1 MRNQAG
7 ISGLVMAVLMGMFTS
22 AWADSKALEW
32 LESFRKSDSGLSM
45 GFVQT
50 LTDAQGEIL
59 ERQEG
64 RLEVLPP
71 NRFVWRYSSP
81 YELEFGSN
89 GVLVWHWDH
98 DLAQITVR
106 DARKVIAGTPL
117 ALMLDLDQDLPVKVL
132 ADQWL
137 GWVPEG
143 DSAQFAELRM
153 RMGPDGP
160 RELYLTDF
168 LDQKTRVVFD
178 NYRKPDPKVDPRFPK
193 VGPEVLVVDERD
205 QP

>member
-1 MRNQAG
+1 MRIYQAF
-7 ISGLVMAVLMGMFTS
+7 IGLAIATLLGVSS
-22 AWADSKALEW
+22 AFADSQALGW
-32 LESFRKSDSGLSM
+32 LEGFRKSETGMSM

-50 LTDAQGEIL
+50 LTDAQGGVL

-64 RLEVLPP
+64 RVEILPP
-71 NRFVWRYSSP
+71 DRFVWRYASP

-106 DARKVIAGTPL
+106 DAQKIIAGTPL
-117 ALMLDLDQDLPVKVL
+117 ALMLDLDQQLPIEEES
-132 ADQWL
+132 DQWL
-137 GWVPEG
+137 RWVPED

-153 RMGPDGP
+153 HMGPDGP
-160 RELYLTDF
+160 LELILVDF
-168 LDQKTRVVFD
+168 LDQRTRVLFD
-178 NYRKPDPKVDPRFPK
+178 NHRRPDASVDPRFPK
-193 VGPEVLVVDERD
+193 VGTDVLVVDERD